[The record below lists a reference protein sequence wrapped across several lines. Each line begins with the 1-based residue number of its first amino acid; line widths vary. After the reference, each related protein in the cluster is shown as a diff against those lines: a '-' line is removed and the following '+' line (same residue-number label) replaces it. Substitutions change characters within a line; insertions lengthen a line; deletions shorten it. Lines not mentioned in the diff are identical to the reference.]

1 MNFSIVLYFFFAGF
15 LTLPTAYVTGNPV
28 ECVIHPE
35 IWNKSKIWDPQAV
48 GQIYE
53 DQYEEEYVG
62 YPIESV
68 STTYINII
76 IVWYKTTK
84 LSLLQISVF
93 VLHKSSSAKILKPYF
108 L

>member
-1 MNFSIVLYFFFAGF
+1 MNFSIVLYFFAGF

-68 STTYINII
+68 STTPKPRFSKPLFRKYLELVN
-76 IVWYKTTK
+76 K
-84 LSLLQISVF
+84 LQLP
-93 VLHKSSSAKILKPYF
+93 SSYF
-108 L
+108 TI

>member
-1 MNFSIVLYFFFAGF
+1 M
-15 LTLPTAYVTGNPV
+15 PTAYVTGNPV

-76 IVWYKTTK
+76 IVVGIKQQSY
-84 LSLLQISVF
+84 
-93 VLHKSSSAKILKPYF
+93 HSSQFQSMC
-108 L
+108 

>member
-1 MNFSIVLYFFFAGF
+1 M
-15 LTLPTAYVTGNPV
+15 PTAYVTGNPV

-68 STTYINII
+68 STTLSTNPDIGRNVIGLNLLI
-76 IVWYKTTK
+76 QKVNFWLAFLVPRASPMK
-84 LSLLQISVF
+84 LNCKRIFSFNKNVP
-93 VLHKSSSAKILKPYF
+93 KE
-108 L
+108 

>member
-1 MNFSIVLYFFFAGF
+1 MNFFNCFAGF

-68 STTYINII
+68 SIYINLK
-76 IVWYKTTK
+76 KT
-84 LSLLQISVF
+84 LL
-93 VLHKSSSAKILKPYF
+93 L
-108 L
+108 

>member
-1 MNFSIVLYFFFAGF
+1 MALKVGNSSKIQHSFIVASTGILKFLNWKWNFSIVLYFFAGF

-68 STTYINII
+68 STT
-76 IVWYKTTK
+76 
-84 LSLLQISVF
+84 
-93 VLHKSSSAKILKPYF
+93 
-108 L
+108 

>member
-1 MNFSIVLYFFFAGF
+1 M
-15 LTLPTAYVTGNPV
+15 TGNPV

-35 IWNKSKIWDPQAV
+35 IWNKSKIWDPQGV

-68 STTYINII
+68 SHHI
-76 IVWYKTTK
+76 WD
-84 LSLLQISVF
+84 
-93 VLHKSSSAKILKPYF
+93 HP
-108 L
+108 